1 MTRHPILALTCCV
14 LALAGSSL
22 AACSTQKTFLYDSYS
37 NEVAAAKIRASKKV
51 WIKTVDCDHDLL
63 VAELKASGFT
73 IDRSQADYAV
83 SVSEDQFAVTF
94 NIYDGKSDALIYSK
108 VYFRFEEQETH
119 EQFRAF
125 IRQNL
130 ADFTAGKA

>member
-14 LALAGSSL
+14 LASSL

-37 NEVAAAKIRASKKV
+37 NEVAAKIRASKKV

>member
-1 MTRHPILALTCCV
+1 MRISTLICLLGLAV
-14 LALAGSSL
+14 LPGCGS
-22 AACSTQKTFLYDSYS
+22 QKTFLYDSYANATLS
-37 NEVAAAKIRASKKV
+37 AKVRASKKV

-63 VAELKASGFT
+63 VAELKAKGFT

-83 SVSEDQFAVTF
+83 SVSEDAFAVTF
-94 NIYDGKSDALIYSK
+94 SVYDGRSDALIYSK
-108 VYFRFEEQETH
+108 VYFRFEEDETH

-130 ADFTAGKA
+130 EDFIAGKA

>member
-1 MTRHPILALTCCV
+1 MTKYLKLAFIGL
-14 LALAGSSL
+14 LLGAL
-22 AACSTQKTFLYDSYS
+22 AACGGQKTFLYDSYA
-37 NEVAAAKIRASKKV
+37 NEIAASRVRASKKV

-63 VAELKASGFT
+63 VTELKASGYT
-73 IDRSQADYAV
+73 IDHSQADYAI
-83 SVSEDQFAVTF
+83 SVSSDQFAVTF

-108 VYFRFEEQETH
+108 VYFRFEAEETH

-130 ADFTAGKA
+130 SDFTAGKA

>member
-1 MTRHPILALTCCV
+1 MTRYLKLAFTGLLLGT
-14 LALAGSSL
+14 L
-22 AACSTQKTFLYDSYS
+22 AACASQKTFLYDSYS
-37 NEVAAAKIRASKKV
+37 NEVAASKVRASKKV

-63 VAELKASGFT
+63 VTELKASGFT
-73 IDRSQADYAV
+73 IDRSQADYAI
-83 SVSEDQFAVTF
+83 SVNEDQFAVTF

-108 VYFRFEEQETH
+108 VYFRFEEKETH

>member
-1 MTRHPILALTCCV
+1 MTKYPTLALSCCLLV
-14 LALAGSSL
+14 GGLG
-22 AACSTQKTFLYDSYS
+22 ACSTQKTFLYDSYS
-37 NEVAAAKIRASKKV
+37 NEIAASKVRASKKV
-51 WIKTVDCDHDLL
+51 WIKTVDCDNDLL

-83 SVSEDQFAVTF
+83 SVNEDQFAVTF
-94 NIYDGKSDALIYSK
+94 NIYDGKSDVLIYSK

>member
-1 MTRHPILALTCCV
+1 MSP
-14 LALAGSSL
+14 
-22 AACSTQKTFLYDSYS
+22 AAAKKPSFYDSYA
-37 NEVAAAKIRASKKV
+37 NEIAASRVRASKRV

-63 VAELKASGFT
+63 VTELKASGYT
-73 IDRSQADYAV
+73 IDHSQADYAI
-83 SVSEDQFAVTF
+83 SVSSDQFAVTF

-108 VYFRFEEQETH
+108 VYFRFEAEETH